1 MSEDWN
7 EVPEDYHGHREMDD
21 THVIISKKDFATKY
35 VSRVL
40 YDEAQARIAEL
51 EAENAALKDAQ
62 RWIPVGERLPEEA
75 QEIYAREYN
84 GIFTHFKYSKRL
96 YEIFIRHY
104 THWRP
109 LPQPPEAE

>member
-51 EAENAALKDAQ
+51 EAENAALKAAQ
-62 RWIPVGERLPEEA
+62 LKDPFEMTEAELREFLSKNGYDYDDLRRKGLLFVNRLKSE
-75 QEIYAREYN
+75 
-84 GIFTHFKYSKRL
+84 
-96 YEIFIRHY
+96 
-104 THWRP
+104 
-109 LPQPPEAE
+109 LPQPPDPQC

>member
-51 EAENAALKDAQ
+51 EAENAALKAALEKIRDWTKMYGNGTAASTV
-62 RWIPVGERLPEEA
+62 IHK
-75 QEIYAREYN
+75 INSIARE
-84 GIFTHFKYSKRL
+84 GLGK
-96 YEIFIRHY
+96 
-104 THWRP
+104 
-109 LPQPPEAE
+109 